1 MRFFINRLP
10 DFIPEKLVSIN
21 KSKWH
26 ENAVGIVKTIL
37 ERMPPD
43 PSSCSGGLYVGN
55 VGVGYMLYYLSSLEA
70 FQNERQ
76 EFLEHASLYA
86 KVNTDYIGRG
96 RMTSDPLCSFIL
108 GQAGVMALCS
118 LLCKVTGDGKS
129 FDQYCAKYAQL
140 AEKCTKIDFFGRNGS
155 DELFVGRAGYLCGI
169 LMLQQKTGVKVI
181 GDDVLTSL
189 WRTIIASGRKG
200 AEKQKSSPKSPLMYA
215 YYDTEYLGAAH
226 GLSSILQMLLSFPE
240 ILKSDPAA
248 EQDIRR
254 TVDFMLSLEH
264 DGNYPPAMDEADP
277 RHRRPEEHEL
287 VHWCHGAPGVV
298 YMFARAY
305 KVWGDQKYLDAC
317 LRCGE
322 VTWRKGLLKK
332 GPGICHGVA
341 GNGYVFLLL
350 YRLTGDHKH
359 LHRAQQFAEF
369 LFTEEFQRGARVPDT
384 PFSLFEGYAGTVCF
398 LADLI
403 QPDKAEFPL
412 FNVIF

>member
-1 MRFFINRLP
+1 MGSLSCTSAVEFYHYCTGTFISKVNFTP
-10 DFIPEKLVSIN
+10 PFPSTQDTEKDKYSTGTCVHFVS
-21 KSKWH
+21 KQ
-26 ENAVGIVKTIL
+26 TI
-37 ERMPPD
+37 D
-43 PSSCSGGLYVGN
+43 V
-55 VGVGYMLYYLSSLEA
+55 SSL
-70 FQNERQ
+70 
-76 EFLEHASLYA
+76 S
-86 KVNTDYIGRG
+86 V
-96 RMTSDPLCSFIL
+96 
-108 GQAGVMALCS
+108 
-118 LLCKVTGDGKS
+118 
-129 FDQYCAKYAQL
+129 
-140 AEKCTKIDFFGRNGS
+140 
-155 DELFVGRAGYLCGI
+155 
-169 LMLQQKTGVKVI
+169 
-181 GDDVLTSL
+181 
-189 WRTIIASGRKG
+189 
-200 AEKQKSSPKSPLMYA
+200 
-215 YYDTEYLGAAH
+215 
-226 GLSSILQMLLSFPE
+226 
-240 ILKSDPAA
+240 
-248 EQDIRR
+248 
-254 TVDFMLSLEH
+254 
-264 DGNYPPAMDEADP
+264 
-277 RHRRPEEHEL
+277 
-287 VHWCHGAPGVV
+287 GVV